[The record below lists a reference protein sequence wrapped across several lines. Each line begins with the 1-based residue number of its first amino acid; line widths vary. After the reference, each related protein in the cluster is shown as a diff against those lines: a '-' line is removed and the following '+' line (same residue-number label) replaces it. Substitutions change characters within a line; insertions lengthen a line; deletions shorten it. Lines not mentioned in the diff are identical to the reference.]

1 MPNVIGKIAANTFKP
16 KRILGQPETVRE
28 FILGTLIGQASDFKV
43 GKAKS
48 PTGEEFEYRGY
59 TGKFEYVDA
68 HDSEVIQSGVLY
80 LPAGID
86 EMLTAAVKA
95 AIEVQ
100 GHVNVMLEVGVYRS
114 NVPGGYSWKFNQLG
128 QLEAN
133 DPLDEMRKAMT
144 AAKSGVL
151 AVEMTPEQLAIEKAA
166 EGTVIDHEAPDAD
179 EAEKAPA
186 ETTGRRR

>member
-68 HDSEVIQSGVLY
+68 HDDNEVIQSGVLY

-95 AIEVQ
+95 ALEVQ

-166 EGTVIDHEAPDAD
+166 DAGNVIEHEAPDA
-179 EAEKAPA
+179 EPEKAEA
-186 ETTGRRR
+186 TGRRR